1 MKRKA
6 LILLVIAAG
15 AALLAAP
22 SAQAMRA
29 EQQAMR
35 AEPQVIRAVPQ
46 ALACPSQTLGSIDVP
61 ADGATVSG
69 YIQVIGYALDGNLV
83 SNVDVFVDGT
93 DDSNLVTTAGGA
105 NINLPRPDVMQFFP
119 QYLGT
124 VGQYPGYQA
133 SFKASLFSNGSH
145 TVYVRI
151 TDVSGCSYF
160 LTPRAVKVDNTLNQ
174 PPFGGVD
181 FPLPDSGVNANGVLE
196 VAGWALDDRSVDH
209 VDVFVDGLIERQAVT
224 GIYRADIAAD
234 YPDNPQA
241 IVAGFILNIDSTR
254 YANGVH
260 NVTVKAV
267 DDQGQQGLLGTRRVQ
282 IFNNSPNLA
291 PFGEVEFPLVN
302 STWFGNCV
310 EIPTGGPSG
319 GDGAITDSR
328 YLMFVNGWAMDTSVA
343 QERGGVAAVTLEMD
357 GVVLDDTRVNCH
369 REFLLANALVDCYG
383 YYRPDIEVLYPGF
396 QQAPNVGF
404 QFFVDVGY
412 LITQVGF
419 KEGAHILQIKALDKE
434 DSSTLLKEIP
444 IEMECATGNLDPPPI
459 GFIDDPTNYKFIG
472 GVFPVIGWALDLDG
486 VVKVRILIDGV
497 AQIDA
502 VRGVDYAEYGFA
514 SPDVAVQYP
523 AYPQANSARFRFF
536 LDTTQISNSEHDLL
550 IEVTDTRGN
559 VRSAGTRRFIV
570 DNNTLVR

>member
-6 LILLVIAAG
+6 LILPVIAAG
-15 AALLAAP
+15 AALFAAP
-22 SAQAMRA
+22 SAQAIRA
-29 EQQAMR
+29 EQQAIR
-35 AEPQVIRAVPQ
+35 AEQQAIRTQRQ

-61 ADGATVSG
+61 VDGATVSG
-69 YIQVIGYALDGNLV
+69 YVQVIGFALDGNLV

-93 DDSNLVTTAGGA
+93 DDSNRVSSAGDA
-105 NINLPRPDVMQFFP
+105 NINLPRPDVIQFFP
-119 QYLGT
+119 QYAGT
-124 VGQYPGYQA
+124 VGEHPGYEA

-151 TDVSGCSYF
+151 TDVNGCSYF
-160 LTPRAVKVDNTLNQ
+160 LTPRLVTIDNTRNQ
-174 PPFGGVD
+174 SPFGGVD
-181 FPLPDSGVNANGVLE
+181 FPLPDHGVSANGVLE
-196 VAGWALDDRSVDH
+196 VAGWALDDRKVDH

-224 GIYRADIAAD
+224 GIYRADVAAN

-291 PFGEVEFPLVN
+291 PFGEVEFPLLN

-310 EIPTGGPSG
+310 QIPPPCCPSG
-319 GDGAITDSR
+319 SPGDIVDPR
-328 YLMFVNGWAMDTSVA
+328 FLMFVNGWAMDTSVA
-343 QERGGVAAVTLEMD
+343 QERGGVVHVVLEMD
-357 GVVLDDTRVNCH
+357 EVVLKDTRVNCH
-369 REFLLANALVDCYG
+369 REFLLSNALVDCYG

-404 QFFVDVGY
+404 QFFVDAGF
-412 LITQVGF
+412 LIMQRGF

-434 DSSTLLKEIP
+434 DSSSLLKEIP
-444 IEMECATGNLDPPPI
+444 IELECATGNFDPPPI

-472 GVFPVIGWALDLDG
+472 GVFPVIGWALDLDT

-502 VRGVDYAEYGFA
+502 VRFVDFAEYGFA
-514 SPDVAVQYP
+514 SPDVALQYP
-523 AYPQANSARFRFF
+523 NYPQRSNARFQFF

-550 IEVTDTRGN
+550 IEVTDGRGN
-559 VRSAGTRRFIV
+559 VRSAGTRRFLV
-570 DNNTLVR
+570 DNNT

>member
-6 LILLVIAAG
+6 LILPVIAAS
-15 AALLAAP
+15 AALFAAP

-29 EQQAMR
+29 GSL
-35 AEPQVIRAVPQ
+35 
-46 ALACPSQTLGSIDVP
+46 ALPCQSQMLGSIDVP
-61 ADGATVSG
+61 VDGATVSG
-69 YIQVIGYALDGNLV
+69 YVQVIGFALDGNLV
-83 SNVDVFVDGT
+83 SNIDVFVDGT
-93 DDSNLVTTAGGA
+93 DEANRVSAAGGA
-105 NINLPRPDVMQFFP
+105 NINLPRPDVIQFFP
-119 QYLGT
+119 QYGGT
-124 VGQYPGYQA
+124 AGKNPGYQA

-145 TVYVRI
+145 TVYVRA
-151 TDVSGCSYF
+151 TDVDGCSYF
-160 LTPRAVKVDNTLNQ
+160 LTPRAVKVDNARNQ

-181 FPLPDSGVNANGVLE
+181 FPLPDSGVSANGVLE
-196 VAGWALDDRSVDH
+196 VAGWALDDRKVDH

-224 GIYRADIAAD
+224 GIYRADVAAN

-260 NVTVKAV
+260 TVTVKAV
-267 DDQGQQGLLGTRRVQ
+267 DDQGQQGLLGSRRVQ

-291 PFGEVEFPLVN
+291 PFGDVEFPLLN
-302 STWFGNCV
+302 STWFGNCFPV
-310 EIPTGGPSG
+310 GHGTPSG
-319 GDGAITDSR
+319 IGTITDAR
-328 YLMFVNGWAMDTSVA
+328 YLMFVTGWAMDTSVA
-343 QERGGVAAVTLEMD
+343 QERGGVSHVILEMD
-357 GVVLDDTRVNCH
+357 GVTIKDSRVDCH

-412 LITQVGF
+412 LLTQQNF
-419 KEGAHILQIKALDKE
+419 KEGAHMLQIKALDKE
-434 DSSTLLKEIP
+434 DSGSLLKEVP
-444 IEMECATGNLDPPPI
+444 IVMECATGNLDPPPI
-459 GFIDDPTNYKFIG
+459 GSIDDPTNYKFIG
-472 GVFPVIGWALDLDG
+472 GVFPVIGWALDLDS

-502 VRGVDYAEYGFA
+502 VRGVDYAELGFA
-514 SPDVAVQYP
+514 SPDIALQYP
-523 AYPQANSARFRFF
+523 SYPQKEAARFRFY

-550 IEVTDTRGN
+550 IEVTDARAN

>member
-6 LILLVIAAG
+6 LILPVIVAG

-22 SAQAMRA
+22 SAQAIRA
-29 EQQAMR
+29 ER
-35 AEPQVIRAVPQ
+35 Q

-61 ADGATVSG
+61 VDGATVSG
-69 YIQVIGYALDGNLV
+69 YVQVIGFALDGNLV

-93 DDSNLVTTAGGA
+93 DDSNRVSTAGGA
-105 NINLPRPDVMQFFP
+105 NINLPRPDVIQFFP
-119 QYLGT
+119 QYAGT
-124 VGQYPGYQA
+124 AGQHPGYEA
-133 SFKASLFSNGSH
+133 SFKASLFSNGAH

-151 TDVSGCSYF
+151 TDVNGCSYF
-160 LTPRAVKVDNTLNQ
+160 LTPRAVKIDKTRNQ

-181 FPLPDSGVNANGVLE
+181 FPLPDSGVSANGVLE
-196 VAGWALDDRSVDH
+196 VAGWALDDRKVDH

-224 GIYRADIAAD
+224 GIYRADVAAN

-282 IFNNSPNLA
+282 IYNNSPNLA
-291 PFGEVEFPLVN
+291 PFGDVEFPLLN
-302 STWFGNCV
+302 ATWFGNCV
-310 EIPTGGPSG
+310 AVPSGVPPGPSG
-319 GDGAITDSR
+319 GPGDITDAR

-343 QERGGVAAVTLEMD
+343 QERGGVSHVILEMD
-357 GVVLDDTRVNCH
+357 GVVFKDTRVNCH
-369 REFLLANALVDCYG
+369 RELLLSNALIDCYG

-404 QFFVDVGY
+404 QFFVDAGF
-412 LITQVGF
+412 LLTQRGF
-419 KEGAHILQIKALDKE
+419 KEGQHILQIKALDKE
-434 DSSTLLKEIP
+434 DTSSLLKEIP
-444 IEMECATGNLDPPPI
+444 IEMECAGGLFDPPPI

-472 GVFPVIGWALDLDG
+472 GVFPVIGWALDLDT
-486 VVKVRILIDGV
+486 VVKVRILIDGF

-502 VRGVDYAEYGFA
+502 VRGVDFAEYGFA
-514 SPDVAVQYP
+514 SPDVALQYP
-523 AYPQANSARFRFF
+523 NYPQRSSARFRFL

-550 IEVTDTRGN
+550 IEVTDGRGN

>member
-6 LILLVIAAG
+6 LILPVIAAG

-22 SAQAMRA
+22 SALAIRA
-29 EQQAMR
+29 EQQTIR
-35 AEPQVIRAVPQ
+35 AEPQTIRAVPQ

-61 ADGATVSG
+61 VDGATVSG
-69 YIQVIGYALDGNLV
+69 YVQVIGFALDGNLV

-93 DDSNLVTTAGGA
+93 DDSNRVTTAGGA

-181 FPLPDSGVNANGVLE
+181 FPLPDSGVDANGVLE

-260 NVTVKAV
+260 VVTVKAV
-267 DDQGQQGLLGTRRVQ
+267 DDQGQQGLLGTRNVQ
-282 IFNNSPNLA
+282 IFNDSPNLA
-291 PFGEVEFPLVN
+291 PFGDVDFPLLN
-302 STWFGNCV
+302 ATWFGNCFPV
-310 EIPTGGPSG
+310 PPGGPSG
-319 GDGAITDSR
+319 GGDIIDSR
-328 YLMFVNGWAMDTSVA
+328 FLMFVNGWALDTSVA
-343 QERGGVAAVTLEMD
+343 QERGGVADVILEMD
-357 GVVLDDTRVNCH
+357 GVVIEDTRVNCH
-369 REFLLANALVDCYG
+369 REFLLNNALIDCYG

-396 QQAPNVGF
+396 QQVPNVGF
-404 QFFVDVGY
+404 QFFVDVGD
-412 LITQVGF
+412 LITQRGF
-419 KEGAHILQIKALDKE
+419 VEGAHILQIKALDKE
-434 DSSTLLKEIP
+434 DSSSLLKEVP
-444 IEMECATGNLDPPPI
+444 IVMECATANLDPPPI

-472 GVFPVIGWALDLDG
+472 GVYPVVGWALDLDL

-502 VRGVDYAEYGFA
+502 VRGVDFAEYGFA
-514 SPDVAVQYP
+514 SPDVALQYP
-523 AYPQANSARFRFF
+523 NYPQASNARFRFY

-550 IEVTDTRGN
+550 IEVTNGNGN
-559 VRSAGTRRFIV
+559 VRSAGTRRFLV

>member
-6 LILLVIAAG
+6 LILPAIAAV

-29 EQQAMR
+29 GSL
-35 AEPQVIRAVPQ
+35 
-46 ALACPSQTLGSIDVP
+46 ALPCQSQMLGSIDVP
-61 ADGATVSG
+61 VDGATVSG
-69 YIQVIGYALDGNLV
+69 YVQVIGFALDGNLV
-83 SNVDVFVDGT
+83 SNIDVFVDGT
-93 DDSNLVTTAGGA
+93 DEANRVSAAGGA
-105 NINLPRPDVMQFFP
+105 NINLPRPDVIQFFP
-119 QYLGT
+119 QYGGT
-124 VGQYPGYQA
+124 AGKNPGYEA

-145 TVYVRI
+145 TVYVRV
-151 TDVSGCSYF
+151 TDVEGCSYF
-160 LTPRAVKVDNTLNQ
+160 LTPRAVKVDNARNQ

-181 FPLPDSGVNANGVLE
+181 FPLPDSGVSANGVLE
-196 VAGWALDDRSVDH
+196 VAGWALDDRKVDH

-224 GIYRADIAAD
+224 GIYRADVAAN

-260 NVTVKAV
+260 TVTVKAV
-267 DDQGQQGLLGTRRVQ
+267 DDQGQQGLLGSRRVQ
-282 IFNNSPNLA
+282 IFNNSPNLG
-291 PFGEVEFPLVN
+291 PFGDVEFPLLN
-302 STWFGNCV
+302 ATWFGNCV
-310 EIPTGGPSG
+310 SIPPGSPSG
-319 GDGAITDSR
+319 GGPGDITDAR

-343 QERGGVAAVTLEMD
+343 QERGGVSHVILEMD
-357 GVVLDDTRVNCH
+357 GVVLKDTRVNCH
-369 REFLLANALVDCYG
+369 REFLLANALIDCYG

-404 QFFVDVGY
+404 QFYVDAGY
-412 LITQVGF
+412 LITQAGF

-434 DSSTLLKEIP
+434 DTSSLLKEVP

-472 GVFPVIGWALDLDG
+472 GVFPVVGWALDLDY
-486 VVKVRILIDGV
+486 VQKVRILIDGI

-514 SPDVAVQYP
+514 SPDIALQYP
-523 AYPQANSARFRFF
+523 NYPQHTAARFRFY
-536 LDTTQISNSEHDLL
+536 LDTTLISNSEHDLL
-550 IEVTDTRGN
+550 IEVTDMRGN

>member
-6 LILLVIAAG
+6 LILPVIVAG

-22 SAQAMRA
+22 SAQAIRA
-29 EQQAMR
+29 ER
-35 AEPQVIRAVPQ
+35 Q

-61 ADGATVSG
+61 VDGATVSG
-69 YIQVIGYALDGNLV
+69 YVQVIGFALDGNLV

-93 DDSNLVTTAGGA
+93 DDSNRVSTAGGA
-105 NINLPRPDVMQFFP
+105 NINLPRPDVIQFFP
-119 QYLGT
+119 QYAGT
-124 VGQYPGYQA
+124 AGQHPGYEA

-151 TDVSGCSYF
+151 TDVNGCSYF
-160 LTPRAVKVDNTLNQ
+160 LTPRAVKVDNARNQ

-181 FPLPDSGVNANGVLE
+181 FPLPDSGVSANGVLE
-196 VAGWALDDRSVDH
+196 VAGWALDDRKVDH

-224 GIYRADIAAD
+224 GIYRADVAAN

-291 PFGEVEFPLVN
+291 PFGDVEFPLLN
-302 STWFGNCV
+302 ATWFGNCV
-310 EIPTGGPSG
+310 AIPPGVPPGPSG
-319 GDGAITDSR
+319 GPGDIVDAR

-343 QERGGVAAVTLEMD
+343 QERGGVSHVLLEMD
-357 GVVLDDTRVNCH
+357 GVVIKDTRVNCH
-369 REFLLANALVDCYG
+369 REFLLSNALIDCYG

-404 QFFVDVGY
+404 QFFVDAGF
-412 LITQVGF
+412 LLTQMGF

-434 DSSTLLKEIP
+434 DSSSLLKEIP
-444 IEMECATGNLDPPPI
+444 IEMECAGGNFDPPPI

-472 GVFPVIGWALDLDG
+472 GVFPVIGWALDLDL
-486 VVKVRILIDGV
+486 VVKVRILIDGI

-502 VRGVDYAEYGFA
+502 VRSVDFAEYGFP
-514 SPDVAVQYP
+514 SPDVALQYP
-523 AYPQANSARFRFF
+523 NYPQRSSARFRFF

-550 IEVTDTRGN
+550 IEVTDARGS

-570 DNNTLVR
+570 DNNMLVR